1 MIKKI
6 NKVEPLIFLLI
17 LLINVAPVF
26 SVKYFITLDGGS
38 HNNNVAIISSLLT
51 DTSSISSSVY
61 SINSELVPNWSG
73 HFLLLILSYSFKY
86 FIAEKILISIIL
98 ILMPIFFR
106 KIISQIAPQNIL
118 FSYFFFPFTH
128 YGLLYLGFYNF
139 TIGVLFL
146 TILISFWLKNHENR
160 GAYFYMILCFLFFA
174 IYFSHLFIFI
184 VSVLFIAVHTL
195 ATSNYKEEGSFKNI
209 LKRGLPILI
218 CALPFLYLT
227 ASYFLNRPAKQQA
240 DIQYLG
246 ANKIIQMIINGD
258 AFSLDGYKEK
268 AYSALFVLLL
278 TFLFFLTAIQNCVS
292 INHQENRKQKV
303 LAFLKSP
310 GHLFLLMCLLM
321 FVLAFVMPN
330 DDGYGGYITIRFI
343 YLGFFFL
350 LLFASFQKQP
360 DIKTRLLLL
369 SVLTFSYTNLIEIK
383 KEGISERN
391 LERRKLEPAF
401 DKISP
406 NAVVLHFNL
415 TGRTRW
421 DTGHLVENI
430 GAEKRALV
438 LSNYE
443 ATKGYF
449 PVVWN
454 CNKNTHFK
462 AGGYTIAP
470 GNCQKLKIKET
481 KDIDFV
487 LVYGDKTRCIEYDE
501 IVNRISEDYHIVYQ
515 SSSVNLF
522 KKE

>member
-1 MIKKI
+1 MLKRLNKI
-6 NKVEPLIFLLI
+6 EPFVFLLV
-17 LLINVAPVF
+17 LIVNVAPVF
-26 SVKYFITLDGGS
+26 GVKYFVTLDGGS

-51 DTSSISSSVY
+51 DPSSICSSVY

-73 HFLLLILSYSFKY
+73 HFLLLILSYFFKY
-86 FIAEKILISIIL
+86 SIAEKILISIIL

-106 KIISQIAPQNIL
+106 KIIGQIAPQNIL

-146 TILISFWLKNHENR
+146 TILISFWLKNHEKR
-160 GAYFYMILCFLFFA
+160 SVYFYVILCFLFFA

-184 VSVLFIAVHTL
+184 VSVLFIAVQILT
-195 ATSNYKEEGSFKNI
+195 TSNYKEEGSFKNI

-227 ASYFLNRPAKQQA
+227 ATYFLNRPAKQLA

-258 AFSLDGYKEK
+258 AFSLDVYKEK

-278 TFLFFLTAIQNCVS
+278 TFLFLLTAIQNS
-292 INHQENRKQKV
+292 ISVNHQINRKQKV
-303 LAFLKSP
+303 LALLKSP

-321 FVLAFVMPN
+321 FILAFVMPN
-330 DDGYGGYITIRFI
+330 DDGYGGYITIRFV

-350 LLFASFQKQP
+350 LLFACFQKQP
-360 DIKTRLLLL
+360 DIKTHLLLF
-369 SVLTFSYTNLIEIK
+369 SVLIFSYTNLMDIK

-391 LERRKLEPAF
+391 LERKKLEPAF

-406 NAVVLHFNL
+406 NSVVLHFNL
-415 TGRTRW
+415 TGRTKW

-430 GAEKRALV
+430 GAEKRTLV

-454 CNKNTHFK
+454 CSKNIHFK

-470 GNCQKLKIKET
+470 GNCQKLNIKET

-487 LVYGDKTRCIEYDE
+487 LVYGDKTGCIEYDE
-501 IVNRISEDYHIVYQ
+501 IVNRISDGYQVVYQ
-515 SSSVNLF
+515 SSSVSLF